1 MLPSSIR
8 ILAIIV
14 TLAAGVF
21 LLFYQEWIWGGLAIG
36 LTAYLAYVQFRLG
49 PVVLGLRYLYR
60 GNVAKCEREIN
71 KVKYPDKIPGKLQGY
86 YYFCQ
91 GYIHHHHKRQAEAA
105 AAFASALEKGLRM
118 ENDQAVAHVSIAHYE
133 ASQGK
138 KAQANKHLKAAK
150 ELKHNEAV
158 DSAIQQVEQQLR

>member
-1 MLPSSIR
+1 MLPSSVR
-8 ILAIIV
+8 IIAIIV
-14 TLAAGVF
+14 TLAAGIF
-21 LLFYQEWIWGGLAIG
+21 LLFYQEWLWGGLAIA

-60 GNVAKCEREIN
+60 GNVAKCEREIA
-71 KVKYPDKIPGKLQGY
+71 KVKAPEKVPGKLQGY

-91 GYIHHHHKRQAEAA
+91 GYIHHHHQRQAEAA
-105 AAFASALEKGLRM
+105 TAFTKALDKGLRM

-158 DSAIQQVEQQLR
+158 DRAIQQVEQQLR

>member
-71 KVKYPDKIPGKLQGY
+71 KVKRPDKIPGKLQGY

>member
-21 LLFYQEWIWGGLAIG
+21 LLFYQEWIWGSVAIG

-71 KVKYPDKIPGKLQGY
+71 KVKHPDKIPGKLQGY